1 MKTNKEVALAFLN
14 NYPDDAYAG
23 NLRYFAKAGKL
34 FSYSTIIAQRFDN
47 GTIIFNAT
55 KYSPTT
61 SKHQS
66 LLFRCGLCVY
76 AEATNIPRGASNLTT
91 EDITTHYSP
100 LNES

>member
-1 MKTNKEVALAFLN
+1 MKTNKEVAFAFLN

-23 NLRYFAKAGKL
+23 NLRYYAKAGKL

-61 SKHQS
+61 SRHQS
-66 LLFRCGLCVY
+66 LLFRSGLCVY
-76 AEATNIPRGASNLTT
+76 VEATDIPMGAHELRT
-91 EDITTHYSP
+91 EDITTYYSP

>member
-1 MKTNKEVALAFLN
+1 MKTNKEVVLAFLN
-14 NYPDDAYAG
+14 NYPDDVYAG
-23 NLRYFAKAGKL
+23 NLRYYAKTGKL

-61 SKHQS
+61 SRHQS

-76 AEATNIPRGASNLTT
+76 VKAANIPMGTHELTT
-91 EDITTHYSP
+91 EDITT
-100 LNES
+100 